1 MATPSLRESRRAT
14 PLAPARRARET
25 HQHATTPVEYNYL
38 PVTTRLT
45 RYTAAQAYRV
55 TGVTAEPPRPPPRA
69 ARRNVH
75 ATQHTRPHRQR
86 HDTRDTRTHSARDT
100 RTHSARD
107 APRTARLS
115 DTDKSV
121 CTCLMCVVQPR
132 RAAHTYESNASAQSC
147 KHESNASPG
156 TRSPIRTRRTVRTPQ
171 SPRSGRT
178 AAADAQV
185 KAGT

>member
-1 MATPSLRESRRAT
+1 MAWRPRVSARVVARRRS
-14 PLAPARRARET
+14 RRARET